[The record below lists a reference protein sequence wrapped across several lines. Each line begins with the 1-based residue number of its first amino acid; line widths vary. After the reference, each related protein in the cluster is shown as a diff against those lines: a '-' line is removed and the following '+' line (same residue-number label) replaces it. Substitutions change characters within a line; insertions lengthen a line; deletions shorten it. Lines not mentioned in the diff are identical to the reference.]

1 MHILFVIVGQQVG
14 HLGHGFAGHD
24 DADILHGGDRALH
37 DGKAVAVQR
46 HHSQLVQLDLEQL
59 AGVGGFF
66 LVLTDSVQGAFDHVP
81 QHAGLDGQGLLRA
94 GVGQIREIGGGH
106 GLDLEL
112 CHAALDGGLA
122 VIGSHDA
129 DLTCRHPAD
138 HAAEQL
144 CIQYDL
150 AGLLDVG
157 FDGGYDAHFQ
167 IVAGQGELKTLGLQ
181 QNALQHRDG
190 RAHGDSF
197 GNAVDGCTEQRF
209 IADDVQNSISPFF
222 TLPAEYLSFGLL
234 PEGSNILNLL

>member
-1 MHILFVIVGQQVG
+1 MGD
-14 HLGHGFAGHD
+14 LGHGLAGHD
-24 DADILHGGDRALH
+24 DADILHGGDGALH
-37 DGKAVAVQR
+37 DGQTISIQR
-46 HHSQLVQLDLEQL
+46 YYGQLVQFDLEQL

-66 LVLTDSVQGAFDHVP
+66 LVLTDGIQGAVDHVP

-94 GVGQIREIGGGH
+94 GVGQIREIGSRH

-122 VIGSHDA
+122 VIRRHDA

-138 HAAEQL
+138 HAAEQF
-144 CIQYDL
+144 CIQHDL
-150 AGLLDVG
+150 TGFFDVG
-157 FDGGYDAHFQ
+157 FDGGHDAHFQ
-167 IVAGQGELKTLGLQ
+167 IIAGQGELKALGLQ

-197 GNAVDGCTEQRF
+197 GNAVDGCTEQCF

-222 TLPAEYLSFGLL
+222 TLPA
-234 PEGSNILNLL
+234 